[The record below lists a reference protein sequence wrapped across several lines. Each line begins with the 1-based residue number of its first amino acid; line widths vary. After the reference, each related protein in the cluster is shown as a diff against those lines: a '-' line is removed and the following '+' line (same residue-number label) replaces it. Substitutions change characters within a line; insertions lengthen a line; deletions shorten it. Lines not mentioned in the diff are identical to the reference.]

1 MVLILGSLQQGFI
14 YALLAL
20 GIYISFRI
28 LNIPDLTAEGSFTF
42 GLAVSAAVTVSG
54 HPFLAILLAVVAGA
68 AAGGVTG
75 VIQTKISVHPV
86 LAGILTMSG
95 LYSVNLMVM
104 NKSSNLSLIGKD
116 TIYSVIE
123 NVFGNVLSSDGV
135 KLVVSFLVMD
145 IVFILVILFFKMQ
158 LGLCI
163 RATGDNEAMVRAS
176 SINVDSTKIFALALS
191 NALIA
196 LSGGLLAQYQGFAD
210 INSGVGILVV
220 GLASVIIGEAL
231 IGKKSVSLGFL
242 SAVFGSV
249 VYRFIVAIAINFDI
263 FPAFT
268 LKLVSAV
275 IVGAALSIP
284 AIKQKYKK
292 NKIRKEGLKYAANN

>member
-1 MVLILGSLQQGFI
+1 MVLVLGSLQQGFI

-42 GLAVSAAVTVSG
+42 GLAVSAAVTVAG
-54 HPFLAILLAVVAGA
+54 HPFWGIILSIFAGAVAGA
-68 AAGGVTG
+68 VTG
-75 VIQTKISVHPV
+75 IIQTKIGVHPV

-95 LYSVNLMVM
+95 LYSINLMVM

-116 TIYSVIE
+116 TIYTAFE
-123 NVFGNVLSSDGV
+123 NICGITSSDGAKLILSV
-135 KLVVSFLVMD
+135 LILVVVLLLV
-145 IVFILVILFFKMQ
+145 IVFFRLQ

-163 RATGDNEAMVRAS
+163 RATGDNEDMVRAS
-176 SINVDSTKIFALALS
+176 SIDVDNTKIFALALS
-191 NALIA
+191 NGLIA

-220 GLASVIIGEAL
+220 GLASVIIGEAFL
-231 IGKKSVSLGFL
+231 GKRGVSIGFIA
-242 SAVFGSV
+242 AVTGSI
-249 VYRFIVAIAINFDI
+249 VYRFIVAIAINFNI

-275 IVGAALSIP
+275 IVGIALSLP
-284 AIKQKYKK
+284 AIKAKRAK
-292 NKIRKEGLKYAANN
+292 NRIRREGLKNAGN

>member
-1 MVLILGSLQQGFI
+1 MVLVLGSLQQGFI

-42 GLAVSAAVTVSG
+42 GLAVSAAVTVAG
-54 HPFLAILLAVVAGA
+54 HPFWGIILSIFAGAVAGA
-68 AAGGVTG
+68 VTG
-75 VIQTKISVHPV
+75 IIQTKIGVHPV

-95 LYSVNLMVM
+95 LYSINLMVM

-116 TIYSVIE
+116 TIYTAFE
-123 NVFGNVLSSDGV
+123 NICGITSSDGA
-135 KLVVSFLVMD
+135 KLILS
-145 IVFILVILFFKMQ
+145 VFILVVVLLLVIVFFRLQ

-163 RATGDNEAMVRAS
+163 RATGDNEDMVRAS
-176 SINVDSTKIFALALS
+176 SIDVDNTKIFALALS
-191 NALIA
+191 NGLIA

-220 GLASVIIGEAL
+220 GLASVIIGEAFL
-231 IGKKSVSLGFL
+231 GKRGVSIGFIA
-242 SAVFGSV
+242 AVTGSI
-249 VYRFIVAIAINFDI
+249 VYRFIVAIAINFNI

-275 IVGAALSIP
+275 IVGIALSLP
-284 AIKQKYKK
+284 AIKAKRAK
-292 NKIRKEGLKYAANN
+292 NRIRREGLKNAGN